1 MAKAIS
7 FILIFGLIVLAHE
20 FGHFLLGRK
29 NGITVNEFFIGMGPT
44 LFSFTKGGTKFSLK
58 LLPIGGACLFEG
70 ETGNIESKD
79 KEADQ
84 AEEETGTDVEAIKPE
99 PAEGS
104 FLTASVTA
112 RFSTILAGPFFN
124 FIFAYLMG
132 IIIVANTGIDL
143 PVIDSVVPGSQAE
156 AAGLM
161 PGDVIKRINN
171 EKIDLYRQI
180 FFISYVNQGEPL
192 NITYERDGEQNVALV
207 VPAYDEAEGR
217 HMIGISSSGEYV
229 KRGAL
234 GAFRDAYHE
243 IKFGTSSVIKSLKML
258 IGGQLSRDDVAGPVG
273 MAVIVGDTYNSA
285 RPHGM
290 KVVMLSML
298 NIAMLLSV
306 NLGIINLLPLPAL
319 DGGRLLFITLEML
332 RGKPVPPEK
341 EGLVHLVG
349 MIALMVLM
357 VLLLFNDISR
367 LIT

>member
-1 MAKAIS
+1 MATAIS

-79 KEADQ
+79 KDKEA
-84 AEEETGTDVEAIKPE
+84 AEGADTEAAEKPE

-104 FLTASVTA
+104 FLKASVTA

-132 IIIVANTGIDL
+132 VIIVANTGIDL
-143 PVIDSVVPGSQAE
+143 PIIDSVVPGGQAE

-161 PGDVIKRINN
+161 PGDVITRINN
-171 EKIDLYRQI
+171 EKIDIYRQI
-180 FFISYVNQGEPL
+180 FFISYVNRGEPL
-192 NITYERDGEQNVALV
+192 NITYERDGEQEVALV
-207 VPAYDEAEGR
+207 VPAYDETAGR
-217 HMIGISSSGEYV
+217 YMIGISSSGEYV

-234 GAFRDAYHE
+234 SAFRDAYYE
-243 IKFGTSSVIKSLKML
+243 IKFGMSSVIKSLRML

-273 MAVIVGDTYNSA
+273 MAVIVGDTYNMA

-319 DGGRLLFITLEML
+319 DGGRLLFIILEML

-367 LIT
+367 LIM